1 MRTTKN
7 NYDCGY
13 LVFFMMDFETSKKE
27 IEKLVEEFSE
37 NEHYYTSPSFDEE
50 NTKVNFINKFFIALG
65 WDVYNDLGIAP
76 QYKDVEFE
84 DTVIIGGKPKAP
96 DYCFRI
102 GGARKFFV
110 EAKKPSVDIEKDRKY
125 AHQLKRYT
133 WSAKLPI
140 GILTDFEE
148 LAIYEPK
155 STPKKTHNTSVDR
168 IKYYKY
174 TEYVEKWE
182 EIYNIFSKQA
192 VLTGKFDKFVED
204 IGGSGGKKGTST
216 VDSEFLKT
224 IEEWRLEL
232 ARNIALRNKELSVE
246 ELNFAVQLIIDR
258 IIFLRIAEDRGIE
271 PYGQLKKL
279 LDLAKN
285 EKDNY
290 PVYEA
295 FIELCKKADAKYN
308 SGLFHFKEEK
318 DISLSADTLT
328 PELHIDD
335 GKLVKIIKELYYP
348 DCPYEFSL
356 ISTEILGNIYE
367 QFLGKVIRL
376 TDAHQAKVEDKPE
389 VKKAG
394 GVYYTPQY
402 IVEYIVENTIGELLK
417 GKTPNQVAKLRFVDP
432 ACGSGSFLLGAYQKL
447 INWHVEYYSNLE
459 KPPKDVIYTGKD
471 GIPRLTIQEKKRIL
485 LNNIYGVDIDSQA
498 VEVTKLS
505 LLLKVLEDTNK
516 DVLEAQQKLIQE
528 RALPY
533 LGDNIRCGNSLIGT
547 DILDSEDLT
556 IEEIQEI
563 NPFDWEEEF
572 SDIFENGG
580 FDAVIGNPPYIR
592 MQIMDKKTN
601 DYCRNNYI
609 TPAKGNYDVYIVFV
623 ERAVEIL
630 NKNGIMGYILPHKF
644 FTAKYGKPLRTF
656 ISENRNLNRIIHFG
670 DQQVFD
676 NATTYTCLLFLNKHD
691 NKKFYFDRIRK
702 LDEFKLKYV
711 DNKNKYLNFDKVG
724 SDEWIFVSGD
734 EEKVFYKLYDLPMKL
749 TENTNI
755 SQGLATSADKIYIL
769 PLIETFDEKSQ
780 CKSKYSDEEVC
791 LENNILKPL
800 LKGAEI
806 KRYEQPTSNNTLI
819 FPYST
824 KNDELIPF
832 SRKDMK
838 KYPLTFD
845 YLNSTKEKLLKR
857 SNVDTRNWWLYP
869 YPKNLLVMEKPKI
882 IYQVL
887 SQKGSFTLDEYG
899 EYFYVGGGNAG
910 GYAITTK
917 SNSINELKFL
927 LGILNSNLTT
937 FFISKV
943 ASCFR
948 GGYYSFGKHSFEHF
962 PLPTLDFNDE
972 KLIKLVD
979 EMIKLNKE
987 LATCKTPKEEKLL
1000 KIQIAKTDAKIDQL
1014 VYKLYNLTEEEISII
1029 EESFE

>member
-1 MRTTKN
+1 
-7 NYDCGY
+7 
-13 LVFFMMDFETSKKE
+13 MMDFETSKKE
-27 IEKLVEEFSE
+27 ITKLVEEFKE
-37 NEHYYTSPSFDEE
+37 NEHYYKSPSFDEE
-50 NTKVNFINKFFIALG
+50 NTKINFINKFFIALG
-65 WDVYNDLGIAP
+65 WDVYNDEGIAP

-140 GILTDFEE
+140 GLLTDFEE

-155 STPKKTHNTSVDR
+155 SAPKKTHNSSVDR

-174 TEYVEKWE
+174 TEYIEKWD

-192 VLTGKFDKFVED
+192 VLTGKFDKYVDD
-204 IGGSGGKKGTST
+204 IAGSGSKKGTST
-216 VDSEFLKT
+216 VDNEFLKT

-232 ARNIALRNKELSVE
+232 ARNMAIRNEDLTVE

-279 LDLAKN
+279 LELAKN

-318 DISLSADTLT
+318 EISLSADTLT
-328 PELHIDD
+328 PTLKIDD

-376 TDAHQAKVEDKPE
+376 TEGHQAKVEDKPE

-417 GKTPNQVAKLRFVDP
+417 GKTAKQVSKLRFVDP

-447 INWHVEYYSNLE
+447 IDWHIEYYSNLE
-459 KPPKDVIYTGKD
+459 KPPKNVIYTGKD

-485 LNNIYGVDIDSQA
+485 VNNIYGVDIDSQA

-547 DILDSEDLT
+547 DILDSQELT
-556 IEEIQEI
+556 TEELQEI
-563 NPFDWEEEF
+563 NPFDWEDEF
-572 SDIFENGG
+572 SEIFENGG
-580 FDAVIGNPPYIR
+580 FDAVIGNPPYFNI
-592 MQIMDKKTN
+592 QTLGAN
-601 DYCRNNYI
+601 SNYI
-609 TPAKGNYDVYIVFV
+609 TYLKNNYEIYMDKSDILFYFISNSNKISKNKIGFIISNAFLFSDKAKKLRNYILDYIPLIKIVNFEKYLVFNAGITTAITIFDKTKKYSYTSALTIPEKDMNRTELINEINDKKLFFKVKFDKNQIFPLINDKIKQFNSKIDGNYEKLGDICVVGKGMETAADKVFSFKEYPNQFPSEFIKLRVTGKNSGRYYITD
-623 ERAVEIL
+623 
-630 NKNGIMGYILPHKF
+630 NTDYILYF
-644 FTAKYGKPLRTF
+644 EF
-656 ISENRNLNRIIHFG
+656 I
-670 DQQVFD
+670 
-676 NATTYTCLLFLNKHD
+676 
-691 NKKFYFDRIRK
+691 
-702 LDEFKLKYV
+702 DEFK
-711 DNKNKYLNFDKVG
+711 
-724 SDEWIFVSGD
+724 
-734 EEKVFYKLYDLPMKL
+734 DLPNEIKEYL
-749 TENTNI
+749 KSNKKVLSNR
-755 SQGLATSADKIYIL
+755 ADKKRRKTVKWWNYTFSLHKEHYNL
-769 PLIETFDEKSQ
+769 PKLF
-780 CKSKYSDEEVC
+780 C
-791 LENNILKPL
+791 
-800 LKGAEI
+800 
-806 KRYEQPTSNNTLI
+806 
-819 FPYST
+819 
-824 KNDELIPF
+824 
-832 SRKDMK
+832 SR
-838 KYPLTFD
+838 
-845 YLNSTKEKLLKR
+845 R
-857 SNVDTRNWWLYP
+857 
-869 YPKNLLVMEKPKI
+869 
-882 IYQVL
+882 
-887 SQKGSFTLDEYG
+887 
-899 EYFYVGGGNAG
+899 
-910 GYAITTK
+910 
-917 SNSINELKFL
+917 NSINEFSFDDKFKYLSFSNMTVIFDTNENFNLKYIL
-927 LGILNSNLTT
+927 ALLNSKLLTFRYRSLGKQT
-937 FFISKV
+937 GNGIYEYFPNGISKLPIPQI
-943 ASCFR
+943 
-948 GGYYSFGKHSFEHF
+948 
-962 PLPTLDFNDE
+962 PLEEQKTFAELAD
-972 KLIKLVD
+972 K
-979 EMIKLNKE
+979 MIELNKE
-987 LATCKTPKEEKLL
+987 LQDCKTPKEEKLL
-1000 KIQIAKTDAKIDQL
+1000 KIQIAKTDEKIDQL
-1014 VYKLYNLTEEEISII
+1014 VYELYDLAPEEISIV
-1029 EESFE
+1029 EESLK

>member
-1 MRTTKN
+1 
-7 NYDCGY
+7 
-13 LVFFMMDFETSKKE
+13 MMDFETSKKE
-27 IEKLVEEFSE
+27 IEKLVEEFKE
-37 NEHYYTSPSFDEE
+37 NEHYYKSPSFDEE

-84 DTVIIGGKPKAP
+84 DTIIIGGKPKAP

-110 EAKKPSVDIEKDRKY
+110 EAKKPSVDIEKDRTY

-140 GILTDFEE
+140 GLLTDFEE

-155 STPKKTHNTSVDR
+155 SAPKKTHNSSIDR

-174 TEYVEKWE
+174 DEYIEKWE
-182 EIYNIFSKQA
+182 EIYNIFSKEA
-192 VLTGKFDKFVED
+192 VLTGKFDKFVDD
-204 IGGSGGKKGTST
+204 IGGSSGKKGTST

-232 ARNIALRNKELSVE
+232 ARNMAIRNENLTVE

-271 PYGQLKKL
+271 HYGQLKKL
-279 LDLAKN
+279 LELAKN

-318 DISLSADTLT
+318 EISLSADTLT
-328 PELHIDD
+328 PTLKIDD

-376 TDAHQAKVEDKPE
+376 TDGHQAKVEDKPE

-417 GKTPNQVAKLRFVDP
+417 GKTPNQVSKLKFVDP

-447 INWHVEYYSNLE
+447 IDWHIEYYSNLE

-485 LNNIYGVDIDSQA
+485 LKNIYGVDIDSQA

-547 DILDSEDLT
+547 NILDSNDLT
-556 IEEIQEI
+556 SEEIQEI
-563 NPFDWEEEF
+563 NPFDWEDEF
-572 SDIFENGG
+572 KEIFENGG
-580 FDAVIGNPPYIR
+580 FDAVIGNPPYFNIQTLGAKSK
-592 MQIMDKKTN
+592 QINYIKECYDIYMDKSDILFYFIEKS
-601 DYCRNNYI
+601 
-609 TPAKGNYDVYIVFV
+609 AKISKSKVGFIISNAFLFSNKAKKL
-623 ERAVEIL
+623 RKFIL
-630 NKNGIMGYILPHKF
+630 NKLPLTKIINFEKFLVFNAGITTAITLFDKTKKYSSTFSLTIPEKNLTINEVTNLINDKHYFFNAKFDENKEFALIDENIKKINAKIDENHEKLGNICLIGKGMETAADKVFTFKEYPNQFPPEFIKLRVTGKNSGRYFINEKTDLLLYYEFIDSFKDLPNEIQEYLKSNKK
-644 FTAKYGKPLRTF
+644 T
-656 ISENRNLNRIIHFG
+656 
-670 DQQVFD
+670 
-676 NATTYTCLLFLNKHD
+676 LNK
-691 NKKFYFDRIRK
+691 RAT
-702 LDEFKLKYV
+702 V
-711 DNKNKYLNFDKVG
+711 KNEG
-724 SDEWIFVSGD
+724 RAWW
-734 EEKVFYKLYDLPMKL
+734 
-749 TENTNI
+749 
-755 SQGLATSADKIYIL
+755 
-769 PLIETFDEKSQ
+769 
-780 CKSKYSDEEVC
+780 KYSRPMHKEFYNLPKLFC
-791 LENNILKPL
+791 
-800 LKGAEI
+800 
-806 KRYEQPTSNNTLI
+806 
-819 FPYST
+819 
-824 KNDELIPF
+824 
-832 SRKDMK
+832 SR
-838 KYPLTFD
+838 
-845 YLNSTKEKLLKR
+845 R
-857 SNVDTRNWWLYP
+857 
-869 YPKNLLVMEKPKI
+869 
-882 IYQVL
+882 
-887 SQKGSFTLDEYG
+887 
-899 EYFYVGGGNAG
+899 
-910 GYAITTK
+910 
-917 SNSINELKFL
+917 NSINEFSYDDEFKYLSFSNMTVIFDTNEKFDLKYIL
-927 LGILNSNLTT
+927 ALLNSKLLTFRYKSLGKQT
-937 FFISKV
+937 GNGIYEYFPNGISKLPIP
-943 ASCFR
+943 
-948 GGYYSFGKHSFEHF
+948 EI
-962 PLPTLDFNDE
+962 PLKEQKPFIELADKMME
-972 KLIKLVD
+972 
-979 EMIKLNKE
+979 LNKE
-987 LATCKTPKEEKLL
+987 LASCKTPKEEKLL
-1000 KIQIAKTDAKIDQL
+1000 KIQIEKTDGKIDQL
-1014 VYKLYNLTEEEISII
+1014 VYELYDLTEEEISII
-1029 EESFE
+1029 EESLK

>member
-204 IGGSGGKKGTST
+204 IGGSGSKKGTST

-271 PYGQLKKL
+271 SYGQLKRL

-318 DISLSADTLT
+318 EISLSADTLT
-328 PELHIDD
+328 PGLHIDD

-376 TDAHQAKVEDKPE
+376 TNGHQAK
-389 VKKAG
+389 
-394 GVYYTPQY
+394 
-402 IVEYIVENTIGELLK
+402 
-417 GKTPNQVAKLRFVDP
+417 
-432 ACGSGSFLLGAYQKL
+432 
-447 INWHVEYYSNLE
+447 
-459 KPPKDVIYTGKD
+459 
-471 GIPRLTIQEKKRIL
+471 
-485 LNNIYGVDIDSQA
+485 
-498 VEVTKLS
+498 
-505 LLLKVLEDTNK
+505 
-516 DVLEAQQKLIQE
+516 
-528 RALPY
+528 
-533 LGDNIRCGNSLIGT
+533 
-547 DILDSEDLT
+547 
-556 IEEIQEI
+556 
-563 NPFDWEEEF
+563 
-572 SDIFENGG
+572 
-580 FDAVIGNPPYIR
+580 
-592 MQIMDKKTN
+592 
-601 DYCRNNYI
+601 
-609 TPAKGNYDVYIVFV
+609 
-623 ERAVEIL
+623 
-630 NKNGIMGYILPHKF
+630 
-644 FTAKYGKPLRTF
+644 
-656 ISENRNLNRIIHFG
+656 
-670 DQQVFD
+670 
-676 NATTYTCLLFLNKHD
+676 
-691 NKKFYFDRIRK
+691 
-702 LDEFKLKYV
+702 
-711 DNKNKYLNFDKVG
+711 
-724 SDEWIFVSGD
+724 
-734 EEKVFYKLYDLPMKL
+734 
-749 TENTNI
+749 
-755 SQGLATSADKIYIL
+755 
-769 PLIETFDEKSQ
+769 
-780 CKSKYSDEEVC
+780 
-791 LENNILKPL
+791 
-800 LKGAEI
+800 
-806 KRYEQPTSNNTLI
+806 
-819 FPYST
+819 
-824 KNDELIPF
+824 
-832 SRKDMK
+832 
-838 KYPLTFD
+838 
-845 YLNSTKEKLLKR
+845 
-857 SNVDTRNWWLYP
+857 
-869 YPKNLLVMEKPKI
+869 
-882 IYQVL
+882 
-887 SQKGSFTLDEYG
+887 
-899 EYFYVGGGNAG
+899 
-910 GYAITTK
+910 
-917 SNSINELKFL
+917 
-927 LGILNSNLTT
+927 
-937 FFISKV
+937 
-943 ASCFR
+943 
-948 GGYYSFGKHSFEHF
+948 
-962 PLPTLDFNDE
+962 
-972 KLIKLVD
+972 
-979 EMIKLNKE
+979 
-987 LATCKTPKEEKLL
+987 
-1000 KIQIAKTDAKIDQL
+1000 
-1014 VYKLYNLTEEEISII
+1014 
-1029 EESFE
+1029 